1 MNVNT
6 PLTTFIRM
14 SASAGIHRF
23 WRRKSRPPMAL
34 IGFIRKSGIVNG
46 SLPSMLSTI
55 SESSS
60 GVKKPMMTIMM
71 VAMSAQRKCVQF
83 CPMRESIAPNG
94 VCFFFGFVVVRCVGN
109 HSFQERQSG

>member
-6 PLTTFIRM
+6 PLTMFIRM

-23 WRRKSRPPMAL
+23 WR
-34 IGFIRKSGIVNG
+34 RKSGIVNG